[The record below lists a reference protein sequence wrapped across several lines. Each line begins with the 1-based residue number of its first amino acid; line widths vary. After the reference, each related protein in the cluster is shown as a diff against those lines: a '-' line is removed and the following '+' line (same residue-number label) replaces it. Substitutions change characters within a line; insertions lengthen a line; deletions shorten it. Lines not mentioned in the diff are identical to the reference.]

1 MLILE
6 VQELR
11 NDRVSRVITVNNQK
25 RALYEAARARV
36 EGEIIEE
43 DEELERRMEIK
54 LRAAD
59 MREARIT

>member
-1 MLILE
+1 
-6 VQELR
+6 
-11 NDRVSRVITVNNQK
+11 VITVNNQK